1 MSSCVF
7 GGWRTSC
14 VTLRSGQEEL
24 QVCDTEESVSVMTSC
39 FTCCLCWVSVT
50 WSAPRC
56 LQLCSFTEARF
67 IASLYVHISVW
78 SRWWS
83 PHSGGVGGET
93 IGLLCGELCWLQ
105 GIMWPALIQVM
116 FSPSVT
122 PRRRVCVNVLTH
134 SRGVTVAWQ
143 SFIQLFNYTSLFLCS
158 CCVTS
163 FRSVCKQCWQACC
176 SLPPP
181 LHPV

>member
-1 MSSCVF
+1 MFSGVEGLPVSPCGPGRRSCRCVTQRSRSVWWRPALHVACVECQSRDLLLAACSSVPSLKLVLLLLFTSTLVF
-7 GGWRTSC
+7 GAVGEVLTQ
-14 VTLRSGQEEL
+14 G
-24 QVCDTEESVSVMTSC
+24 
-39 FTCCLCWVSVT
+39 
-50 WSAPRC
+50 
-56 LQLCSFTEARF
+56 
-67 IASLYVHISVW
+67 
-78 SRWWS
+78 
-83 PHSGGVGGET
+83 SGGWGGGT
-93 IGLLCGELCWLQ
+93 IGLLCGDLCWLQ

-122 PRRRVCVNVLTH
+122 PHRRVCVLTH

-143 SFIQLFNYTSLFLCS
+143 SFLQLFNYTSLFMCS